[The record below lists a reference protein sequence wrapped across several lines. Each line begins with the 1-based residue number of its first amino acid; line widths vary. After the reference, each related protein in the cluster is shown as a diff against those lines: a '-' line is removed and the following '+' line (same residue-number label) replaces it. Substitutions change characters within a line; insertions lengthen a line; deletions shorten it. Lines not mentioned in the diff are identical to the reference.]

1 MHIHPDITEREKLL
15 CSLFNMKKKP
25 NKKERILIIGGNHK
39 HIPTILYSYYRVY
52 SFCYLLSLFRLI
64 LVLKIF

>member
-25 NKKERILIIGGNHK
+25 NKKDRSLIIGGNHK
-39 HIPTILYSYYRVY
+39 CISNFPYFYYGV
-52 SFCYLLSLFRLI
+52 C
-64 LVLKIF
+64 

>member
-25 NKKERILIIGGNHK
+25 NKKERALIIGGNHK
-39 HIPTILYSYYRVY
+39 HIPIILHNVISGT
-52 SFCYLLSLFRLI
+52 LI
-64 LVLKIF
+64 LLFIIIQGYLGS